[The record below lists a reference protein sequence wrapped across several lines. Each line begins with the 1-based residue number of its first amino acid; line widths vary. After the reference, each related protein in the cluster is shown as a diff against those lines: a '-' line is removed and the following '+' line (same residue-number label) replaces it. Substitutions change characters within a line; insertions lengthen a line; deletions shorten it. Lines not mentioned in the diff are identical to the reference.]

1 MNVTASPRILT
12 ALDVERHREGVL
24 TDARCP
30 GLRVVATPDA
40 AADGGALKSWIY
52 RYRRHDRTRGQIKL
66 GEYPRMSL
74 AQARDAWSEAKKIRD
89 DPKRGDPRVERAA
102 LAAQAQAERARGYTV
117 REMLEDYFR
126 LHAAKLA
133 KGVEQERML
142 RHDVLASWGRRSAAD
157 VSARDVVDLAE
168 KIAKRAPRVAG
179 MTVSALRQAFRLA
192 IERRRLE
199 GLNPCS
205 GVKTGQSKPRARAL
219 DERELKAL
227 LEWLPGARLSANVR
241 DALRLQLLTGTRSG
255 EVVGA
260 EWDEIDLD
268 AAIWT
273 QPARKAKNGREHRV
287 MLSRQA
293 VELLKGRHD
302 LSARWVFP
310 SRGDRP
316 LLQKAIG
323 VAQYGV
329 RESCP
334 VKDWTVHDLRRTAL
348 TGLARLGCPRVV
360 QDRIA
365 NHADRSIAA
374 IYDRH
379 SYDTEA
385 CEWLARWAAYLDAIS
400 AGTNVV
406 PLRRS
411 V

>member
-1 MNVTASPRILT
+1 
-12 ALDVERHREGVL
+12 
-24 TDARCP
+24 
-30 GLRVVATPDA
+30 
-40 AADGGALKSWIY
+40 
-52 RYRRHDRTRGQIKL
+52 
-66 GEYPRMSL
+66 MSL
-74 AQARDAWSEAKKIRD
+74 AQARDAWGEAKKIRD
-89 DPKRGDPRVERAA
+89 DPKRGDPRIEREA
-102 LAAQAQAERARGYTV
+102 LAAQAQVERARGYTV

-133 KGVEQERML
+133 SGAEQERML
-142 RHDVLASWGRRSAAD
+142 RHQVLAQWGRRSAAD

-192 IERRRLE
+192 IERRRLD

-205 GVKTGQSKPRARAL
+205 GDRTGQQSKARDRAL

-227 LEWLPGARLSANVR
+227 LEWLPGAKLSANVR

-260 EWDEIDLD
+260 EWREIDLE
-268 AAIWT
+268 AAVWT
-273 QPARKAKNGREHRV
+273 QPATKTKNGRRHRV
-287 MLSRQA
+287 MLPPQA
-293 VELLKGRHD
+293 VELLAARRGLHE
-302 LSARWVFP
+302 RWVFP
-310 SRGDRP
+310 SREDRP
-316 LLQKAIG
+316 LLQKAVG
-323 VAQYGV
+323 FAQYVV

-334 VKDWTVHDLRRTAL
+334 VKGWTVHDLRRTAL

-379 SYDTEA
+379 TYDEEA
-385 CEWLARWAAYLDAIS
+385 REWLGKWAVYLDALS
-400 AGTNVV
+400 SDTNVV
-406 PLRRS
+406 LLRRS
-411 V
+411 A